1 MEDAWGRETTGLVV
15 VHFRA
20 SQKEESEQLTRGRG
34 RDETRRRLCVYVC
47 VCVTRLMVNS
57 SEVGQEGK
65 AGNFF
70 HNI

>member
-20 SQKEESEQLTRGRG
+20 SQKEESKQLTRGRG
-34 RDETRRRLCVYVC
+34 RDETSTLCVCVYV
-47 VCVTRLMVNS
+47 TRLTVNS

-65 AGNFF
+65 TGNFF

>member
-20 SQKEESEQLTRGRG
+20 SRKEGAGEM
-34 RDETRRRLCVYVC
+34 RRNVDFVC
-47 VCVTRLMVNS
+47 VCVTRLTVNS

-65 AGNFF
+65 TGNFF

>member
-20 SQKEESEQLTRGRG
+20 SQKEESEQLTRGHRG
-34 RDETRRRLCVYVC
+34 DETRRRLCVCVR
-47 VCVTRLMVNS
+47 VCVTRLTVNS
-57 SEVGQEGK
+57 SAVGQEGK
-65 AGNFF
+65 TGNFF

>member
-15 VHFRA
+15 AHFRA
-20 SQKEESEQLTRGRG
+20 SQKEESEQLTRGRR
-34 RDETRRRLCVYVC
+34 RDEMRRRLCVC
-47 VCVTRLMVNS
+47 VCVTRLTVNS

-65 AGNFF
+65 TGNFF